1 MTSIKIC
8 HTPKILIFSVIFV
21 INEFTQCYLIFKWWT
36 LFLNVRVFWIF
47 QITIKCYNTT
57 KHMLISNRIDECLLL
72 LFMPP
77 WRIDRATIVSNFSDM
92 LYILQTN
99 VWNPYKQM
107 TAFPVTFSVIFH
119 PVSLQYKC
127 NRFLFEINLF

>member
-8 HTPKILIFSVIFV
+8 HTPKILIFSFIFV
-21 INEFTQCYLIFKWWT
+21 INEFTQCYLIFKWT
-36 LFLNVRVFWIF
+36 LFLNVRIFWIF

-57 KHMLISNRIDECLLL
+57 KHMLISNRIDECLLW

-77 WRIDRATIVSNFSDM
+77 WRIDRATISSNFSDM

-107 TAFPVTFSVIFH
+107 TAFPVTFSVMYH
-119 PVSLQYKC
+119 SVSMQYKFNC
-127 NRFLFEINLF
+127 FLFEIDMF